1 MSKEKPAEIGGAK
14 VTLNPSEEVIKAAN
28 AATTCTDA
36 RSRVIRLKKPGILAQ
51 YRLIEALGDTAKN
64 EVYMSMVLPLIF
76 VTAIDEDTVHLPT
89 SKPQLEALIQ
99 RLDEEGIAAVMKA
112 VQEHYGKADP
122 EADREALKK

>member
-1 MSKEKPAEIGGAK
+1 MSKDKTAEIGGAK

-28 AATTCTDA
+28 AETTCTDA

-76 VTAIDEDTVHLPT
+76 VTQIDEDAVHLPT